1 MPSGKY
7 IIKLCLL
14 GDGAVGKTSLVRR
27 FVFDVFD
34 DKYLISFGTKVVKKE
49 IKVGDTELQMMIWD
63 ILGQR
68 TQDALHAA
76 YYRGATGAL
85 AVCDFTRPD
94 TMKNLSSWLGNF
106 RSVVGN
112 MPVMILGNKS
122 DLEKQFTLSQ
132 LEEYGK
138 SVGCNVLETS
148 AKTGLNVERAFIEL
162 GEKLVAGL
170 S

>member
-14 GDGAVGKTSLVRR
+14 GDGAVGKTCLVRR

-34 DKYLISFGTKVVKKE
+34 DKYLMSFGTKVVKKE
-49 IKVGDTELQMMIWD
+49 IKVGDTELDMMIWD

-94 TMKNLSSWLGNF
+94 TMKNLKSWLGNF
-106 RSVVGN
+106 RSVVGS
-112 MPVMILGNKS
+112 MPVIILGNKS
-122 DLEKQFTLSQ
+122 DLEKRFTLSQ
-132 LEEYGK
+132 LEKYGK
-138 SVGCNVLETS
+138 SVGCDVIETS

-170 S
+170 

>member
-1 MPSGKY
+1 
-7 IIKLCLL
+7 
-14 GDGAVGKTSLVRR
+14 
-27 FVFDVFD
+27 
-34 DKYLISFGTKVVKKE
+34 
-49 IKVGDTELQMMIWD
+49 
-63 ILGQR
+63 
-68 TQDALHAA
+68 
-76 YYRGATGAL
+76 
-85 AVCDFTRPD
+85 
-94 TMKNLSSWLGNF
+94 MKNLNSWLGNF

-112 MPVMILGNKS
+112 MPVLILGNKS

>member
-34 DKYLISFGTKVVKKE
+34 DKYLMSFGTKVVKKE
-49 IKVGDTELQMMIWD
+49 IKVDDVELDMMIWD

-94 TMKNLSSWLGNF
+94 TMKNLKSWLGNF

-112 MPVMILGNKS
+112 MPVIILGNKS
-122 DLEKQFTLSQ
+122 DLEKRFTLSQ
-132 LEEYGK
+132 LEEYSK
-138 SVGCNVLETS
+138 SVGCDVIETS
-148 AKTGLNVERAFIEL
+148 AKTGLNVEHAFIEL
-162 GEKLVAGL
+162 GKKLVAGL